1 MEEGTE
7 NTVQTGTEEDE
18 GYIEVLEEEETQGQE
33 TQETQGQ
40 EIQETTQATND
51 YMYVQS
57 DQLEL
62 TNHMLAGQIF
72 FLGLIFGVLI
82 FKVFWDRWKV

>member
-40 EIQETTQATND
+40 ETQEMTQATND